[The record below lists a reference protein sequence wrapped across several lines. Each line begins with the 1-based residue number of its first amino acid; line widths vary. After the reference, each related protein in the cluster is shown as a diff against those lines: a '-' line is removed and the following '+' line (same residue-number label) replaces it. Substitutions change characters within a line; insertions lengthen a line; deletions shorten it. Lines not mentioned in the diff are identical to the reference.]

1 MSTTIIVDLD
11 SSQLLIP
18 PSINFLR
25 IDYEL
30 KKQVLE
36 ELSLVLDPELRIA
49 DNFLKGDVKLKSS
62 EMLDK
67 QLRAIMLRF
76 MAHLL
81 QVGERHTSM
90 AYKSGSKMFCHFLG
104 LQSLLSPVT
113 HILSSPPCSKDSVN
127 ISVCCFRPNWWHIFR
142 GQGNV

>member
-18 PSINFLR
+18 PSINLLR

-49 DNFLKGDVKLKSS
+49 DNFLKGDVK
-62 EMLDK
+62 
-67 QLRAIMLRF
+67 
-76 MAHLL
+76 
-81 QVGERHTSM
+81 
-90 AYKSGSKMFCHFLG
+90 
-104 LQSLLSPVT
+104 
-113 HILSSPPCSKDSVN
+113 
-127 ISVCCFRPNWWHIFR
+127 
-142 GQGNV
+142 

>member
-1 MSTTIIVDLD
+1 MSTTTIVDLD

-49 DNFLKGDVKLKSS
+49 DNFLKGDVK
-62 EMLDK
+62 
-67 QLRAIMLRF
+67 
-76 MAHLL
+76 
-81 QVGERHTSM
+81 
-90 AYKSGSKMFCHFLG
+90 
-104 LQSLLSPVT
+104 
-113 HILSSPPCSKDSVN
+113 
-127 ISVCCFRPNWWHIFR
+127 
-142 GQGNV
+142 

>member
-18 PSINFLR
+18 PSIILLR
-25 IDYEL
+25 IDHEF

-90 AYKSGSKMFCHFLG
+90 ANKSGSKMFCHFLG
-104 LQSLLSPVT
+104 LLSLLSPQT
-113 HILSSPPCSKDSVN
+113 HVLSFSPHFKDSVEWSN
-127 ISVCCFRPNWWHIFR
+127 ISV
-142 GQGNV
+142 G

>member
-49 DNFLKGDVKLKSS
+49 DNFLKGDVK
-62 EMLDK
+62 
-67 QLRAIMLRF
+67 
-76 MAHLL
+76 
-81 QVGERHTSM
+81 
-90 AYKSGSKMFCHFLG
+90 
-104 LQSLLSPVT
+104 
-113 HILSSPPCSKDSVN
+113 
-127 ISVCCFRPNWWHIFR
+127 
-142 GQGNV
+142 